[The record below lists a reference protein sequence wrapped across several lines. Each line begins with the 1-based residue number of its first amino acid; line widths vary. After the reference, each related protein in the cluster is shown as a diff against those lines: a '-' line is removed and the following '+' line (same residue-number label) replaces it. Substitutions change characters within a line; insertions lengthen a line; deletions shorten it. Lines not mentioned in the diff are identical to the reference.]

1 MVDWGA
7 GSYETTS
14 AVELAPVADV
24 IVTEAAIAANE
35 RVIDVASGTGN
46 AALAAARRGARVVAI
61 DGAPRLLAVA
71 AGGPEPKASTST
83 YAKETCWLCR
93 RTRPRHDV
101 VVSVF
106 GVIYA
111 TDPPGAL
118 REIRRVLRPGGRVFV
133 SAWVPDG
140 PINAMLGTV
149 GRIVARISDSRP
161 VPRFAWNDPAALG
174 SIAAEA
180 GLVLETTTA
189 HELPI
194 RAVSAEAYVDL
205 NQHHPMAVAVLP
217 VVRSADAE
225 TELRAAQ
232 LSVLRERQRG
242 YPRFPGAHPVRHSPA
257 AERASRRW
265 WSPTALMRS
274 RRPSRGRKAA
284 STAVQGSP
292 ATA

>member
-35 RVIDVASGTGN
+35 RVIDVASGSGN
-46 AALAAARRGARVVAI
+46 AALAAARRGARVMAI

-71 AGGPEPKASTST
+71 AERARAEGVDLDLREGDLLALPADEAT
-83 YAKETCWLCR
+83 A
-93 RTRPRHDV
+93 DV

-111 TDPPGAL
+111 TDPSGAL

-140 PINAMLGTV
+140 PINAMLGAV

-174 SIAAEA
+174 PIAAEA

-189 HELPI
+189 HELTI
-194 RAVSAEAYVDL
+194 RAVSAEAYVDI
-205 NQHHPMAVAVLP
+205 NQDHPMAVAVLP
-217 VVRSADAE
+217 VVRGADAE
-225 TELRAAQ
+225 SELRAAQ
-232 LSVLRERQRG
+232 LSVLRDANEDPHAFLVHTPYVIHRLRSA
-242 YPRFPGAHPVRHSPA
+242 PVDGA
-257 AERASRRW
+257 RR
-265 WSPTALMRS
+265 
-274 RRPSRGRKAA
+274 RRP
-284 STAVQGSP
+284 
-292 ATA
+292 